1 MVFSFRFTSIRLS
14 QRQSGIALLQVLL
27 FSLMISLVALS
38 IATGAR
44 NNVDVTGRF
53 LDRLHADMRITSA
66 LNVAIM
72 QSVVRGP
79 KFANGGATRLSSDGG
94 VGSGWD
100 YDAVLA
106 QFDANVSVV
115 DLGGL
120 LPQAFPRHPL
130 WRLFLNTQGYSEAE
144 VNRIIGEMADLQDTD
159 RAGWDKRF
167 EPDFTPNGLA
177 YPNRPLVSQYAMVR
191 LMEHVDGLGPL
202 INEYS
207 HPYKHYTVSLIN
219 SPDALVRSAY
229 GGMVGGNLKTLNARG
244 RKAASAFLNTSLT
257 SDDVLL
263 VPSSLQRY
271 SISVVAGE
279 MVYSR
284 QIDIELSSLSSP
296 PFSILG
302 QQDFG
307 AERKEN

>member
-1 MVFSFRFTSIRLS
+1 MVYSFKSAGVRLCQS
-14 QRQSGIALLQVLL
+14 QSGIALLQVLL
-27 FSLMISLVALS
+27 FTLMISLVALS

-44 NNVDVTGRF
+44 NNVDVAGRF
-53 LDRLHADMRITSA
+53 LDRLRAEMKITSA
-66 LNVAIM
+66 LNVSIM
-72 QSVVRGP
+72 QSLVRGP
-79 KFANGGATRLSSDGG
+79 ELASGGSNRKDSNTEAGP
-94 VGSGWD
+94 GWD

-106 QFDANVSVV
+106 QFDADVNVV

-130 WRLFLNTQGYSEAE
+130 WRLFLSAQGYSEAE

-159 RAGWDKRF
+159 RVGWNKSF
-167 EPDFTPNGLA
+167 EPDFTPTGLP
-177 YPNRPLVSQYAMVR
+177 YPNRPLTSQYALMS
-191 LMEHVDGLGPL
+191 LMEHVDRLGLL
-202 INEYS
+202 IEEYS
-207 HPYKHYTVSLIN
+207 HPYSQYTVSLIN
-219 SPDALVRSAY
+219 SPGAIVRSAY
-229 GGMVGGNLKTLNARG
+229 GGMVGGNLKGLNARA
-244 RKAASAFLNTSLT
+244 RNAASSYLNASLT
-257 SDDVLL
+257 SDHVSML
-263 VPSSLQRY
+263 PSPLQRY

-279 MVYSR
+279 IVYSR